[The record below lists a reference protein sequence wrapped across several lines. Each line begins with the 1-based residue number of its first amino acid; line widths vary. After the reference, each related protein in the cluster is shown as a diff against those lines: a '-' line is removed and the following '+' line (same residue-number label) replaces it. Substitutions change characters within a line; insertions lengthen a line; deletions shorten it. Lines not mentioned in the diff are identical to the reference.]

1 LPLND
6 LSDKTIFQS
15 FYCQEE
21 LFMSL
26 MAGKRGVI
34 FGVANDKSIAWG
46 IAQQL
51 HAAGAELAFT
61 YLNEALEKRVRPLA
75 GSLGST
81 IILPCDVGSDEEIAS
96 VFIELE
102 RQWGS
107 IDFVVHAV
115 AFANREDLKNP
126 FSQTSREG
134 FLLALDISAYSLV
147 AMTRYALPLF
157 KGGGSIVTMSYLGA
171 VMAVPDYNV
180 MGVAKAALESSVR
193 YLAAELGQ
201 RNIRVNAVSAGPIK
215 TLAASGVGNFKEKLH
230 IMEERSPLRR
240 TVTQE
245 EVGKASLYLL
255 SDLASG
261 VTGEVHYVDGGFNI
275 SAG

>member
-1 LPLND
+1 
-6 LSDKTIFQS
+6 
-15 FYCQEE
+15 
-21 LFMSL
+21 MGL
-26 MAGKRGVI
+26 MAGKRGVV

-51 HAAGAELAFT
+51 HQAGAEMAFT

-75 GSLGST
+75 ESLDAK
-81 IILPCDVGSDEEIAS
+81 IILPCDVGSDDEIAA
-96 VFIELE
+96 VFKELE
-102 RQWGS
+102 KQWGT

-115 AFANREDLKNP
+115 AFANRDDLKND

-134 FLLALDISAYSLV
+134 FALAMDISAYSLV
-147 AMTRYALPLF
+147 AMTRCAIPLMPQ
-157 KGGGSIVTMSYLGA
+157 GGSIVTMSYLGA
-171 VMAVPDYNV
+171 MMAVPGYNV

-193 YLAAELGQ
+193 YLAAELGRQ
-201 RNIRVNAVSAGPIK
+201 NIRVNAVSAGPIK

-240 TVTQE
+240 TVSQE

>member
-1 LPLND
+1 
-6 LSDKTIFQS
+6 
-15 FYCQEE
+15 
-21 LFMSL
+21 MGL
-26 MAGKRGVI
+26 MDGKRGVI

-51 HAAGAELAFT
+51 HNAGAELAFT

-75 GSLGST
+75 ESLEAK
-81 IILPCDVGSDEEIAS
+81 IILPCDVASDDEIAE
-96 VFIELE
+96 VFKVLGQ
-102 RQWGS
+102 QWGK

-134 FLLALDISAYSLV
+134 FAMAMDISAYSLV
-147 AMTRYALPLF
+147 AMTRFAIPLMSA
-157 KGGGSIVTMSYLGA
+157 GGSIVAMSYLGA
-171 VMAVPDYNV
+171 VMAVPGYNV

-193 YLAAELGQ
+193 YLAAELGR

-215 TLAASGVGNFKEKLH
+215 TLAASGIGNFKDKLH
-230 IMEERSPLRR
+230 IMEERSPLGR
-240 TVTQE
+240 TVSQE

>member
-1 LPLND
+1 
-6 LSDKTIFQS
+6 
-15 FYCQEE
+15 
-21 LFMSL
+21 MGL
-26 MAGKRGVI
+26 MDGKRGVI

-46 IAQQL
+46 VAQQL

-81 IILPCDVGSDEEIAS
+81 IILPCDVGCDDEIAA
-96 VFIELE
+96 VFKELE
-102 RQWGS
+102 QQWGT

-115 AFANREDLKNP
+115 AFANREELKNP

-134 FLLALDISAYSLV
+134 FALALDISAYSLV
-147 AMTRYALPLF
+147 AMTRYAQPLMTE
-157 KGGGSIVTMSYLGA
+157 GGSIVTMSYLGS
-171 VMAVPDYNV
+171 VLAVPGYNV

-193 YLAAELGQ
+193 YLAAELGRQ
-201 RNIRVNAVSAGPIK
+201 KIRVNAVSAGPIK

-230 IMEERSPLRR
+230 MMEERSPLRR

-245 EVGKASLYLL
+245 EVGKATLYLL
-255 SDLASG
+255 SDLSTG
-261 VTGEVHYVDGGFNI
+261 VTGEIHYVDGGFNI
-275 SAG
+275 SAE